1 MACTSAEEMTSSPAN
16 RSIAPGLAAAGSTM
30 QQDTEREKK
39 TQSHRGDTGS
49 EIEKEMGRNARGSE
63 L

>member
-30 QQDTEREKK
+30 QRDRERENK
-39 TQSHRGDTGS
+39 TQSHNVDIGS
-49 EIEKEMGRNARGSE
+49 EIEKEMGRNARVSE